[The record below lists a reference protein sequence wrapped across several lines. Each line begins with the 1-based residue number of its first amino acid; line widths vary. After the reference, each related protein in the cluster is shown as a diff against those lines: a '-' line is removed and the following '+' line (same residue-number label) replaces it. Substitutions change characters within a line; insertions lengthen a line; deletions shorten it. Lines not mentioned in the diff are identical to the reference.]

1 MSSEAVEVTA
11 EVIEEPTSA
20 RSVTHT
26 PAVLDDNRARVE
38 AWVKSQ
44 VEPYRG
50 AVIDYDDDERRKE
63 ARKARS
69 DLNKMKDPIKADLKR
84 IKDAYMAPMAAFEG
98 RVKGIIGIIDTA
110 RDDID
115 TQFKAG
121 EKAFKDGRR
130 AALQKEYEAVAGPV
144 AVLIPLGSFI
154 ETEWLAPKRSEEW
167 ACGKLADKAA
177 EALDAYN
184 QIMKLDLP
192 FKDEAV
198 ARFCETLSFVEAIK
212 RNSEL
217 EAERARMEEF
227 RAAQEAVA
235 AQAPE
240 PEPRPAPVPA
250 PEPEPTPV
258 SVPEPEP
265 QPEPEPVCRWSLS
278 TQFEGT
284 RALAQ
289 QVAAAL
295 KGLGITGAAIRFE
308 GEVPRG

>member
-1 MSSEAVEVTA
+1 ML
-11 EVIEEPTSA
+11 VIQ
-20 RSVTHT
+20 
-26 PAVLDDNRARVE
+26 LDFREKYVFLRQSRV
-38 AWVKSQ
+38 
-44 VEPYRG
+44 
-50 AVIDYDDDERRKE
+50 
-63 ARKARS
+63 
-69 DLNKMKDPIKADLKR
+69 
-84 IKDAYMAPMAAFEG
+84 FEG

-115 TQFKAG
+115 AQYKAG
-121 EKAFKDGRR
+121 EKAFKDARR
-130 AALQKEYEAVAGPV
+130 AALQREYEAVAGPV
-144 AVLIPLGSFI
+144 ADLIPLESFI

-177 EALDAYN
+177 EALDAYS

-217 EAERARMEEF
+217 EEERARMEEF
-227 RAAQEAVA
+227 RAAQAAVA

-240 PEPRPAPVPA
+240 PEPEPAPRPVASPA
-250 PEPEPTPV
+250 PK
-258 SVPEPEP
+258 PEP
-265 QPEPEPVCRWSLS
+265 QPEPEQQPEPDPICRWSLS

-308 GEVPRG
+308 GEVRRG

>member
-1 MSSEAVEVTA
+1 MSSEAVEVAA
-11 EVIEEPTSA
+11 EVIEEPTSEL
-20 RSVTHT
+20 SVTYT
-26 PAVLDDNRARVE
+26 PAVIDDNLAAVE

-50 AVIDYDDDERRKE
+50 SVIDYDDDERRKE
-63 ARKARS
+63 ARKARA
-69 DLNKMKDPIKADLKR
+69 DLNKLKEPIKADLRR

-98 RVKGIIGIIDTA
+98 RVKGIIGIIDDA
-110 RDDID
+110 REDID
-115 TQFKAG
+115 AQFKAG
-121 EKAFKDGRR
+121 EKAFKDARR

-144 AVLIPLGSFI
+144 AGLIPLESLI

-177 EALDAYN
+177 GALDAYN

-217 EAERARMEEF
+217 EAERDRMEEF

-240 PEPRPAPVPA
+240 PEPRLEPKPAARPMPAPAPRSA
-250 PEPEPTPV
+250 PEPAAD
-258 SVPEPEP
+258 
-265 QPEPEPVCRWSLS
+265 PVCRWSLS

-295 KGLGITGAAIRFE
+295 KNLGITGAAIRFE
-308 GEVPRG
+308 GEVRRG

>member
-11 EVIEEPTSA
+11 EVIEEPTSEL
-20 RSVTHT
+20 SVTYT
-26 PAVLDDNRARVE
+26 PAVIDDNLAAVE
-38 AWVKSQ
+38 AWVESQ
-44 VEPYRG
+44 VAPYRG
-50 AVIDYDDDERRKE
+50 AVIEYDDERRKE
-63 ARKARS
+63 ARKARA

-115 TQFKAG
+115 AQFKAG

-144 AVLIPLGSFI
+144 AGLIPLESFI
-154 ETEWLAPKRSEEW
+154 ESEWLAPKKSEEW

-217 EAERARMEEF
+217 EEGRRRMEEF
-227 RAAQEAVA
+227 RAAQAAVS

-240 PEPRPAPVPA
+240 PEPRPEQKPAARPVTAPAPRPA
-250 PEPEPTPV
+250 PEPAA
-258 SVPEPEP
+258 
-265 QPEPEPVCRWSLS
+265 EPVCRWSLS
-278 TQFEGT
+278 TEFEGT

-308 GEVPRG
+308 GEVRHE

>member
-1 MSSEAVEVTA
+1 
-11 EVIEEPTSA
+11 
-20 RSVTHT
+20 
-26 PAVLDDNRARVE
+26 
-38 AWVKSQ
+38 
-44 VEPYRG
+44 
-50 AVIDYDDDERRKE
+50 
-63 ARKARS
+63 
-69 DLNKMKDPIKADLKR
+69 MKDPIKADLKR

-98 RVKGIIGIIDTA
+98 RVKGIIGIIDEA

-115 TQFKAG
+115 AQFKAG

-144 AVLIPLGSFI
+144 ADLIPLESFI
-154 ETEWLAPKRSEEW
+154 ETEWLAPKSSEEW

-177 EALDAYN
+177 EALDAYS

-217 EAERARMEEF
+217 EEERARMEEF
-227 RAAQEAVA
+227 RAAQAAVA

-240 PEPRPAPVPA
+240 PEPAPRPVASTAPK
-250 PEPEPTPV
+250 PEQ
-258 SVPEPEP
+258 
-265 QPEPEPVCRWSLS
+265 QPEPDPICRWSLS

-308 GEVPRG
+308 GEVRHE

>member
-1 MSSEAVEVTA
+1 
-11 EVIEEPTSA
+11 
-20 RSVTHT
+20 
-26 PAVLDDNRARVE
+26 
-38 AWVKSQ
+38 
-44 VEPYRG
+44 
-50 AVIDYDDDERRKE
+50 
-63 ARKARS
+63 
-69 DLNKMKDPIKADLKR
+69 
-84 IKDAYMAPMAAFEG
+84 MAPMAAFEG

-115 TQFKAG
+115 AQFKAG

-144 AVLIPLGSFI
+144 AGLIPLESFI
-154 ETEWLAPKRSEEW
+154 ESEWLAPKKSEEW

-217 EAERARMEEF
+217 EEERARMEEF
-227 RAAQEAVA
+227 RAAQAAVA

-240 PEPRPAPVPA
+240 PEPKPAPMAAPAPSPA
-250 PEPEPTPV
+250 PEPAPQPMAAPI
-258 SVPEPEP
+258 PEPEP
-265 QPEPEPVCRWSLS
+265 DPVCRWSLS

-284 RALAQ
+284 RTLAQ

-308 GEVPRG
+308 GEVRHE

>member
-11 EVIEEPTSA
+11 EVIEEPTSEL
-20 RSVTHT
+20 SVTYT
-26 PAVLDDNRARVE
+26 PAVIDDNLAAVE

-144 AVLIPLGSFI
+144 ADLIPLESFI

-177 EALDAYN
+177 EALDAYS

-217 EAERARMEEF
+217 EEERARMEEF
-227 RAAQEAVA
+227 RAAQ
-235 AQAPE
+235 APE
-240 PEPRPAPVPA
+240 PEPAPRPVASTAPK
-250 PEPEPTPV
+250 PEQ
-258 SVPEPEP
+258 
-265 QPEPEPVCRWSLS
+265 QPEPDPICRWSLS

-308 GEVPRG
+308 GEVRHE

>member
-11 EVIEEPTSA
+11 EVIEEPTSEL
-20 RSVTHT
+20 SVTYT
-26 PAVLDDNRARVE
+26 PAVIDDNLAAVE

-44 VEPYRG
+44 VAPYRG

-84 IKDAYMAPMAAFEG
+84 IKDAYMAPMNAFEG
-98 RVKGIIGIIDTA
+98 RVKGIIGIIDDA
-110 RDDID
+110 REDID
-115 TQFKAG
+115 AQFKAG

-144 AVLIPLGSFI
+144 AGLIPLESFV
-154 ETEWLAPKRSEEW
+154 ESEWLAPKRSEEW

-198 ARFCETLSFVEAIK
+198 ARFCQTLSFVEAIK

-217 EAERARMEEF
+217 EEGRRRMEEF
-227 RAAQEAVA
+227 RTAQAAVE
-235 AQAPE
+235 AQAPK
-240 PEPRPAPVPA
+240 PEPRPEPKPAARPVAAPAPRHA
-250 PEPEPTPV
+250 PEPAAD
-258 SVPEPEP
+258 
-265 QPEPEPVCRWSLS
+265 PVCRWSLS

-295 KGLGITGAAIRFE
+295 KGLGITGAAIKFE
-308 GEVPRG
+308 GEVRRG

>member
-1 MSSEAVEVTA
+1 
-11 EVIEEPTSA
+11 
-20 RSVTHT
+20 
-26 PAVLDDNRARVE
+26 
-38 AWVKSQ
+38 
-44 VEPYRG
+44 
-50 AVIDYDDDERRKE
+50 
-63 ARKARS
+63 
-69 DLNKMKDPIKADLKR
+69 MKDPIKADLKR

-115 TQFKAG
+115 AQFKAG

-144 AVLIPLGSFI
+144 ADLIPLESFI

-177 EALDAYN
+177 EALDAYS

-217 EAERARMEEF
+217 EEERARMEEF
-227 RAAQEAVA
+227 RAAQAAVA
-235 AQAPE
+235 AQGSRAGAGAGPHGRTGA
-240 PEPRPAPVPA
+240 EPRTGA
-250 PEPEPTPV
+250 
-258 SVPEPEP
+258 
-265 QPEPEPVCRWSLS
+265 R
-278 TQFEGT
+278 
-284 RALAQ
+284 
-289 QVAAAL
+289 AAAD
-295 KGLGITGAAIRFE
+295 GRPHPGARAGSRLPL
-308 GEVPRG
+308 VAVHAVRGHPHARPAGGRRPQGPGHHRRRNQVRGGGAP

>member
-11 EVIEEPTSA
+11 EVIEEPTSEL
-20 RSVTHT
+20 SVTYT
-26 PAVLDDNRARVE
+26 PAVIDDNLAAVE

-50 AVIDYDDDERRKE
+50 AVIDYDDERRKE

-115 TQFKAG
+115 AQFKAG

-144 AVLIPLGSFI
+144 ADLIPLESFI
-154 ETEWLAPKRSEEW
+154 EAEWLAPKRSEEW

-177 EALDAYN
+177 EALDAYS

-217 EAERARMEEF
+217 EEERARMEEF
-227 RAAQEAVA
+227 RAAQAAVA

-240 PEPRPAPVPA
+240 PEPAPRPVASTAPK
-250 PEPEPTPV
+250 PEQ
-258 SVPEPEP
+258 
-265 QPEPEPVCRWSLS
+265 QPEPDPICRWSLS

-308 GEVPRG
+308 GEVRHE

>member
-1 MSSEAVEVTA
+1 
-11 EVIEEPTSA
+11 
-20 RSVTHT
+20 
-26 PAVLDDNRARVE
+26 
-38 AWVKSQ
+38 
-44 VEPYRG
+44 
-50 AVIDYDDDERRKE
+50 
-63 ARKARS
+63 
-69 DLNKMKDPIKADLKR
+69 MKDPIKADLKR

-115 TQFKAG
+115 AQFKAG

-144 AVLIPLGSFI
+144 AGLIPLESFI
-154 ETEWLAPKRSEEW
+154 ESEWLAPKKSEEW

-217 EAERARMEEF
+217 EEGRRRMEEF
-227 RAAQEAVA
+227 RAAQAAVS

-240 PEPRPAPVPA
+240 PEPRPEQKPAARPVTAPAPRPA
-250 PEPEPTPV
+250 PEPAA
-258 SVPEPEP
+258 
-265 QPEPEPVCRWSLS
+265 EPVCRWSLS
-278 TQFEGT
+278 TEFEGT

-308 GEVPRG
+308 GEVRHE